1 MKYLQKILLAIIIS
15 APLSVFVL
23 VIGEF
28 TLDYVLELEREYTD
42 TFATIISLPILFA
55 IVYIV
60 YGLPTTLIADG
71 FLRLKPLSKYRSLIE
86 FIIYS
91 IAGLVL
97 SLLLS
102 SNSLSKEILVI
113 VMLPVYLYLYV
124 LTLMRKKDRKELNI
138 IKT

>member
-28 TLDYVLELEREYTD
+28 TLNYVLELEREYTN
-42 TFATIISLPILFA
+42 TFATLISLPIFFA

-97 SLLLS
+97 SLFLS

-124 LTLMRKKDRKELNI
+124 LTRMRKKDRKELNI
-138 IKT
+138 INN

>member
-42 TFATIISLPILFA
+42 TFATIISLPIFFA